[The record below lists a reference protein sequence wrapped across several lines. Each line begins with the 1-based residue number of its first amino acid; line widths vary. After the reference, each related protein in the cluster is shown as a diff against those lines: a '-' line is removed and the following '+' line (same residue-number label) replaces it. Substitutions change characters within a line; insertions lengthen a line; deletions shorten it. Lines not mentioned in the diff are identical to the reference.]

1 MVTDSNPFFLTNKK
15 ERWTASERSLNSLLF
30 SSAPTP
36 REIMGQ
42 SVSRK
47 TLQFHEDAAAGR
59 DQSVAVFLCDEA
71 IDSNRTVGPDA
82 RTVLHKAARAGHYE
96 VCDVLLTFK
105 GVPPLDVNQRDANGS
120 TALHAA
126 ASEGRLRIV
135 KRLCGDERIDAAIT
149 DRYGETALHDAAARK
164 GRGEIIAALLAAVDA
179 SEPHNSNGTDV
190 NARSV
195 VGATP
200 LHKAMSAGLE
210 ENVQAL
216 LKAPGIDVNA
226 RDGEGDTALHE
237 VGETFASKSR
247 KHSAVHSISPHGS
260 LCPLFVDALSPR

>member
-1 MVTDSNPFFLTNKK
+1 M
-15 ERWTASERSLNSLLF
+15 R
-30 SSAPTP
+30 
-36 REIMGQ
+36 GQ
-42 SVSRK
+42 CFTR
-47 TLQFHEDAAAGR
+47 Q
-59 DQSVAVFLCDEA
+59 
-71 IDSNRTVGPDA
+71 RT
-82 RTVLHKAARAGHYE
+82 GHQE

-120 TALHAA
+120 TAPHAA

-164 GRGEIIAALLAAVDA
+164 GEEIIAALLAAVDA

-195 VGATP
+195 VGRRH
-200 LHKAMSAGLE
+200 HKAMSAGLE